1 MQNEH
6 SITMTSKT
14 DTETGRTEAGST
26 RTTSN
31 TGAETNT
38 DETGTPDT
46 ETDTDTNTNARADGG
61 ISANSTD
68 DRWTDAGGSPSALLG
83 RPAVVGV
90 VVLTVAVLVVPIVMT
105 FVSSFA
111 RTATGALPSGFVTL
125 SHWRHVL
132 GLGDYGV
139 RANAVPGLTFS
150 IAIATGGMVLNVLV
164 GVPIAYALSRYDF
177 YARDWVNTL
186 AILPLVPGVVLGIA
200 FLRTYPE
207 RGGSAL
213 GLIVGYCLLK
223 SPYMV
228 LTVQSSFQ
236 SMDLERLEESARSL
250 GASWPRTFLT
260 VIVPHA
266 KQGILAG
273 CVITWTLAAA
283 EFNFTYMV
291 HTGDPEPFSMFLFRN
306 ISNAPY
312 LQSAAAISIYFC
324 IVVAAILFLQLIG
337 NRGFTTA
344 RN

>member
-1 MQNEH
+1 
-6 SITMTSKT
+6 MTSRSGSE
-14 DTETGRTEAGST
+14 TERTEVRNT
-26 RTTSN
+26 R
-31 TGAETNT
+31 TNT
-38 DETGTPDT
+38 DENGNPGTDAIT
-46 ETDTDTNTNARADGG
+46 STNTNARTDGG
-61 ISANSTD
+61 SATRSTV
-68 DRWTDAGGSPSALLG
+68 DRWTDGGGSLSALVG
-83 RPAVVGV
+83 RPVVVGV
-90 VVLTVAVLVVPIVMT
+90 VSLTVAVLVVPIVVT
-105 FVSSFA
+105 GVSSFA

-125 SHWRHVL
+125 AHWRHVL
-132 GLGDYGV
+132 GLGEYGV
-139 RANAVPGLTFS
+139 RANAIPGLTFS
-150 IAIATGGMVLNVLV
+150 IAIATAGMVLNVLV

-177 YARDWVNTL
+177 YARGWVNTL
-186 AILPLVPGVVLGIA
+186 AILPLVPGVILGIA

-266 KQGILAG
+266 RRGILAG
-273 CVITWTLAAA
+273 CIITWTLAAA

-324 IVVAAILFLQLIG
+324 IVVAAILVLQLIG
-337 NRGFTTA
+337 NGGFTTA
-344 RN
+344 RNGDAK